1 MRANQFLS
9 VLREYNRDITA
20 KNWGERILAVAQAL
34 GIKSVDAVLDA
45 LEQMDPTKNKQ
56 YVQWLVGQFV
66 KGNLDILDTE
76 HMQYAL
82 TLYHQIKNRLPAEA
96 RDIGRLSVE
105 ALNTLLANLTS
116 GELGAQSALQGGIFP
131 VVEGSTVLYNGPYGQ
146 LARPNNFEQA
156 LELSTGTRWCT
167 TREHMFKSY
176 TRQGDLWIW
185 RDRSGE
191 KFQLHPVTGQIKN
204 SSDLDPTTA
213 EIERIKQ
220 IPPLRQ
226 FIIKYCLQHYY
237 GWIRYVP
244 DNYITVDRAKE
255 LVLQRPYAIK
265 YLPKRLR
272 MDKELCQIAAD
283 RAADMPAVAAQVLRY
298 IPSSNITADMVD
310 KLFRKN
316 VETIQY
322 IPDRFITEK
331 MALRAVKQL
340 PALYKYIPKQYKTQK
355 LSNKLLDNPKY
366 EYLEDLL
373 NAIPPEHLTEEN
385 IMKLISVIGKK
396 TMTIAPVIYI
406 LQKRLKGPLSD
417 AVYNTAIKFDGGA
430 LQHIPKD
437 RITADMANAAVNN
450 NYHAYLHVPDE
461 LKTQD
466 MANDVVSKAGYYLR
480 YVPQQH
486 RTPELY
492 MDAVSRSAN
501 AIFDIPAQDQT
512 DELWITA
519 CVGNPLIC
527 QKIPSRFKSSSL
539 YAKIIS
545 KKPQTLKFIPRKYQT
560 RPVLNLAVT
569 MNPRIITEI
578 PIADIS
584 PEMAR
589 FFDKNDLL
597 DTLPDTSIR
606 KLILECFI
614 DGMRLK
620 TIVDPIYDMYV
631 AAVYQNPK
639 AIEFVP
645 TANKRRVLR
654 DVERLHAG
662 NNR

>member
-1 MRANQFLS
+1 MRARQFLS

-20 KNWGERILAVAQAL
+20 KNWGERILAAAQAR

-45 LEQMDPTKNKQ
+45 LEQMDPTRNKQ

-66 KGNLDILDTE
+66 KDNLELVDIE
-76 HMQYAL
+76 HMQHAL

-105 ALNTLLANLTS
+105 DLNTLLANLTS

-146 LARPNNFEQA
+146 LAKPNNFKQT

-167 TREHMFKSY
+167 TRESMFNMY

-191 KFQLHPVTGQIKN
+191 KFQLQPVTGQIKN
-204 SSDLDPTTA
+204 SGDRDPTTE
-213 EIERIKQ
+213 EIKRIKET
-220 IPPLRQ
+220 PPLRQ
-226 FIIKYCLQHYY
+226 FIVKYCLPHHYS
-237 GWIRYVP
+237 WLAYVP
-244 DNYITVDRAKE
+244 PNYISVDYAKN
-255 LVLQRPYAIK
+255 LLNKYPYAIK
-265 YLPKRLR
+265 YLSKNLR
-272 MDKELCQIAAD
+272 MNKELCQIAAD
-283 RAADMPAVAAQVLRY
+283 RGANMPQVLRY
-298 IPSSNITADMVD
+298 IPSSNITADMAD
-310 KLFRKN
+310 KFFRKD
-316 VETIQY
+316 VQAIQY

-355 LSNKLLDNPKY
+355 LSNKLLDNPNY
-366 EYLEDLL
+366 EYLDDLVSV
-373 NAIPPEHLTEEN
+373 IPLEHLTEEN
-385 IMKLISVIGKK
+385 IMKLISAVGKK
-396 TMTIAPVIYI
+396 TMAIAPVIYH
-406 LQKRLKGPLSD
+406 LQKRLKGPLPD
-417 AVYNTAIKFDGGA
+417 AVYNAAIKFDGRA

-437 RITADMANAAVNN
+437 RITANMANVAVNN

-480 YVPQQH
+480 YVPQRH
-486 RTPELY
+486 RTPELN
-492 MDAVSRSAN
+492 MSAVNRSAN

-519 CVGNPLIC
+519 CAGNPLIC
-527 QKIPSRFKSSSL
+527 QKIPSRFKSNSL
-539 YAKIIS
+539 YAKIIV
-545 KKPQTLKFIPRKYQT
+545 KKPQTLNFIPQKYQT
-560 RPVLNLAVT
+560 RPVLNLAVS
-569 MNPRIITEI
+569 MNPRIITDI
-578 PIADIS
+578 PISNIS

-620 TIVDPIYDMYV
+620 TIVDPNYNMYV

-662 NNR
+662 DNR